1 VTQVIATI
9 IPLAY
14 LLGGY
19 IVGMRA
25 VTFLP
30 TFLPV
35 FALCALVAVQD
46 LNRWYEATIG
56 VELEVEETQ
65 Y

>member
-1 VTQVIATI
+1 VTQFTATI

-14 LLGGY
+14 ALGGY
-19 IVGMRA
+19 VVGMRA

-35 FALCALVAVQD
+35 FALCALFAVQD
-46 LNRWYEATIG
+46 LNRWYEATIV
-56 VELEVEETQ
+56 VELEVGETQ

>member
-1 VTQVIATI
+1 
-9 IPLAY
+9 
-14 LLGGY
+14 
-19 IVGMRA
+19 MRA

-35 FALCALVAVQD
+35 FTLCAVVAVQE
-46 LNRWYEATIG
+46 LNRWYEATI
-56 VELEVEETQ
+56 VELEVGETQ

>member
-1 VTQVIATI
+1 MSGQ
-9 IPLAY
+9 
-14 LLGGY
+14 
-19 IVGMRA
+19 
-25 VTFLP
+25 TFLP

-46 LNRWYEATIG
+46 FNRWYEATIV
-56 VELEVEETQ
+56 VELEVGETQ